1 MMATIPKTHPARV
14 LRYWPFPIAVMAY
27 FSGITSAMNLGQGHS
42 MVPWQK
48 EPVIISQELS
58 SHEVF
63 AALCPDP
70 ESLTPSEAQERR
82 DLAQSLANQLRTREP
97 IEDYH
102 QSAPKRRRYSQEKFP
117 NPSTTSTSPANVMG
131 ESSSTRASLDGSG
144 LASHIPNLRESVDSE
159 ADEYQLP
166 SLDTPTSL
174 EAYPVRPGQAFFAG
188 GADQGHL
195 SALMNKRISRDRA
208 AAKPSNPTDLPPSVV
223 MNRSSS
229 TLVES
234 SNIGRAVDQTI
245 DYTLMIDHL
254 SAFRQRLESLDSTM
268 FEQISDTITIRP
280 PRLDVKLTSMS
291 RTSPLTLVQVLKAS
305 TKIVQD
311 RQTLISL
318 HQKLIAWMYIHQLQI
333 LKSLSLL
340 QANKNL
346 ETHRLNLSN
355 WLLQE
360 LFKPDLGFPL
370 IGVINH
376 HPSSFQFGKPQ
387 SESLEYFSE
396 GKLLRTAK
404 ESAFYLVQM
413 YYESLG
419 VNVSKLE
426 YNLKTEITMEESLQ
440 LSMDPQFKQR
450 LKFLSDLYSYL
461 KENGVEAGKINF
473 RKEPNFSITKASN
486 SIFMET
492 CKEGIST
499 QILDQKPFKIRVHAR
514 FPIALFTYT
523 SVPDDVYFIRPIR
536 KVIHTNSIL
545 RMDKFCKY
553 SESLIHNLEFLHQQ
567 LSFHLGIGIQE
578 YQRRMKHLSKWLGK
592 FIIQPHTAT
601 SGFPLIGKLSGHL
614 DSSVW
619 EDDPM
624 GYANLFHPI
633 QLSLMDYYS
642 HAHDKLVAPNIIS
655 STSTVKL
662 ILAYY
667 YLKFFPDEFTRCFN
681 FVSPKT

>member
-1 MMATIPKTHPARV
+1 
-14 LRYWPFPIAVMAY
+14 
-27 FSGITSAMNLGQGHS
+27 
-42 MVPWQK
+42 
-48 EPVIISQELS
+48 
-58 SHEVF
+58 
-63 AALCPDP
+63 
-70 ESLTPSEAQERR
+70 
-82 DLAQSLANQLRTREP
+82 
-97 IEDYH
+97 
-102 QSAPKRRRYSQEKFP
+102 
-117 NPSTTSTSPANVMG
+117 
-131 ESSSTRASLDGSG
+131 
-144 LASHIPNLRESVDSE
+144 
-159 ADEYQLP
+159 
-166 SLDTPTSL
+166 
-174 EAYPVRPGQAFFAG
+174 
-188 GADQGHL
+188 
-195 SALMNKRISRDRA
+195 MNKRISRDRA

-419 VNVSKLE
+419 GACS
-426 YNLKTEITMEESLQ
+426 
-440 LSMDPQFKQR
+440 
-450 LKFLSDLYSYL
+450 
-461 KENGVEAGKINF
+461 
-473 RKEPNFSITKASN
+473 
-486 SIFMET
+486 
-492 CKEGIST
+492 
-499 QILDQKPFKIRVHAR
+499 
-514 FPIALFTYT
+514 FTA
-523 SVPDDVYFIRPIR
+523 
-536 KVIHTNSIL
+536 IL
-545 RMDKFCKY
+545 RV
-553 SESLIHNLEFLHQQ
+553 EL
-567 LSFHLGIGIQE
+567 
-578 YQRRMKHLSKWLGK
+578 
-592 FIIQPHTAT
+592 
-601 SGFPLIGKLSGHL
+601 
-614 DSSVW
+614 
-619 EDDPM
+619 
-624 GYANLFHPI
+624 
-633 QLSLMDYYS
+633 
-642 HAHDKLVAPNIIS
+642 IS
-655 STSTVKL
+655 SNCTS
-662 ILAYY
+662 I
-667 YLKFFPDEFTRCFN
+667 
-681 FVSPKT
+681 